1 MTLAAILLNVS
12 FIFLTMP
19 AATTVAQASSQP
31 ADKPGATATQD
42 QDNSQ
47 QKTNPS
53 AATQAAPEANPQQ
66 PASPTPSAAKKSSTP
81 ARPASRP
88 KHKKG
93 VPPTNCNP
101 TPAVS
106 PAAPADPASSDKSA
120 SNPTASTPGTAPA
133 AAPSPAPT
141 NCPPSKIV
149 VRQGSASEPTIQLV
163 GGSGG
168 APERNTATQMLQS
181 AEDNLKKIN
190 GQSLSS
196 SQRDMIAQVRQF
208 MDQSKTATAAG
219 DLERARTLAWKAQTL
234 SEELANPQR

>member
-1 MTLAAILLNVS
+1 MTLAIILLNVS
-12 FIFLTMP
+12 FILWTPP
-19 AATTVAQASSQP
+19 AATAVAQASSQS
-31 ADKPGATATQD
+31 ADKPDATATQD

-47 QKTNPS
+47 QKKNPS
-53 AATQAAPEANPQQ
+53 AAAQTAPEANPQQ
-66 PASPTPSAAKKSSTP
+66 PASTAPSATKKSSTP
-81 ARPASRP
+81 AQPALRP

-106 PAAPADPASSDKSA
+106 PAAPADPASADKSA
-120 SNPTASTPGTAPA
+120 SNPTATAPGTAPA

-141 NCPPSKIV
+141 NCPPSKVV
-149 VRQGSASEPTIQLV
+149 VRQGSASEPAIQLV
-163 GGSGG
+163 GGSAG

-181 AEDNLKKIN
+181 AEENLKKIS

-196 SQRDMIAQVRQF
+196 SQQDMITQVRQF